1 MESADNLTEPARPQR
16 ADGPGPAIA
25 QLLSRGVQQLRAASE
40 SARLDAELL
49 LAHTLGCPRSRLLSH
64 ERDPVASADAVRYE
78 ALLQR
83 RAAGE
88 PVAYL
93 TGEREFWSLPLR
105 LGPEVLV
112 PRPETELVVERA
124 LALLPGRGA
133 SPAHTVQVADLGTG
147 SGAIALALASERP
160 QWRLLA
166 TDHSHAA
173 LQVARAN
180 AQRLGFTDV
189 EFIQG
194 DWCAPLSGRQL
205 DAIVSNPP
213 YVPALDPA
221 LEQLRYEPA
230 EALSPGPSGLE
241 ALEAIIAGA
250 GALLRPG
257 GALVLEHGADQ
268 AHAVAAAL
276 VAAGFARVRCYRDL
290 AGRDR
295 VTQAQWP
302 DRRRARE

>member
-1 MESADNLTEPARPQR
+1 MGSVDNLTEPAQPQR
-16 ADGPGPAIA
+16 ADGPGASIA
-25 QLLSRGVQQLRAASE
+25 QLLSHGVQLLRAGSD

-49 LAHTLGCPRSRLLSH
+49 LAHELQCPRSHLLSH
-64 ERDPVASADAVRYE
+64 EGEPVAAASALRYE
-78 ALLQR
+78 ALLR
-83 RAAGE
+83 RRLAGE

-112 PRPETELVVERA
+112 PRPETELVVERT
-124 LALLPGRGA
+124 LALLPGRGTE
-133 SPAHTVQVADLGTG
+133 PGRTVRVADLGTG

-160 QWRLLA
+160 DWQLLA
-166 TDHSHAA
+166 TDRSHAA

-180 AQRLGFTDV
+180 AQRLGLGNV
-189 EFIQG
+189 EFIEG
-194 DWCAPLSGRQL
+194 DWCAPLSGRAL

-213 YVPALDPA
+213 YVAALDPA
-221 LEQLRYEPA
+221 LERLRYEPV

-241 ALEAIIAGA
+241 ALEAIIRGA
-250 GALLRPG
+250 GALLRSG
-257 GALVLEHGADQ
+257 GALVLEHGAAQ
-268 AHAVAAAL
+268 ARALAAVL

-290 AGRDR
+290 AGHDR

-302 DRRRARE
+302 GSASGRG